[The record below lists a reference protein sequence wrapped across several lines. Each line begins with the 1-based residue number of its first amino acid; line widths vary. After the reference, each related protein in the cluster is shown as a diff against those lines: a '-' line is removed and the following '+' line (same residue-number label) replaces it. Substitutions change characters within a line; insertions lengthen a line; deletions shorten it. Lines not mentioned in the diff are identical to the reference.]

1 MKKMEK
7 ARKKAESISENV
19 DVSEREKWKQIK
31 EYAFYVFRMLVPNIR
46 ASKSLKISLQFL
58 ICLKW

>member
-1 MKKMEK
+1 MHVMIVWQMMKKMEK

-31 EYAFYVFRMLVPNIR
+31 EYALC
-46 ASKSLKISLQFL
+46 ISYA
-58 ICLKW
+58 CS